1 MIRIVCYRK
10 RGAERGGWGLC
21 VFIASPLCVHTHATL
36 YWQCVIF
43 DPLVLSRF
51 EGNHHQVRLMTNELQ
66 LNPQQLLIVHLL
78 GQICKALNLK

>member
-10 RGAERGGWGLC
+10 RGAERFGWGLC
-21 VFIASPLCVHTHATL
+21 VFIASPLCVRTL
-36 YWQCVIF
+36 YLQCVIF
-43 DPLVLSRF
+43 DPFVLSRF
-51 EGNHHQVRLMTNELQ
+51 EGNNHLVRLMTNELQ